1 MPVSSVDI
9 AMLSSPLS
17 PQSTSHVGSTFS
29 QSDYTQ
35 KQSIAG
41 TNGGGNQNGGI
52 PTHQLLASDA
62 SSIQIS
68 ADIDAVNQSK
78 ELESPG
84 IPGRDYDQNAIAGE
98 AQTTVGGNVGGV
110 VADAEKA
117 GPAFVP
123 EERDLIEEQTWEFE
137 DADEEGFQRTN
148 KKGELVGKEHTG
160 RRGARKAKK
169 QDRKEDRWTRQGR
182 ILDEETGEWSDKGE
196 GDRLR
201 GSEKRQERRRNRQ
214 DRGDS
219 WDDYKDAVD

>member
-41 TNGGGNQNGGI
+41 TNGGGNRNGGI

-84 IPGRDYDQNAIAGE
+84 IPGRDYDQNAIGGE
-98 AQTTVGGNVGGV
+98 AQTSVGGNVGGV

-123 EERDLIEEQTWEFE
+123 EELDPFSIKEQRDEIQDLAT
-137 DADEEGFQRTN
+137 EGYEHKEGKTAYG
-148 KKGELVGKEHTG
+148 KK
-160 RRGARKAKK
+160 AMRKYK
-169 QDRKEDRWTRQGR
+169 QDQKQEWKDLKNEGIISKDEYQQRKEN
-182 ILDEETGEWSDKGE
+182 LK
-196 GDRLR
+196 LA
-201 GSEKRQERRRNRQ
+201 KRRERRKW
-214 DRGDS
+214 GD
-219 WDDYKDAVD
+219 